1 MGLTFSFFLALFA
14 VLVPWVD
21 VTWLAFGGG
30 LVLADA
36 VIVCGGSTTAILAP
50 SFLSLSFGTRV
61 VTLAKGTVREL
72 LDERVSI
79 SEVTDMPGRND
90 SFSAMRIL
98 TLNFVASW
106 FPPPEPEPP
115 IAPEPA

>member
-1 MGLTFSFFLALFA
+1 M
-14 VLVPWVD
+14 
-21 VTWLAFGGG
+21 
-30 LVLADA
+30 
-36 VIVCGGSTTAILAP
+36 
-50 SFLSLSFGTRV
+50 

-115 IAPEPA
+115 IAPEPAEVEELAISVTVPVNFRSLKASTSKRVF